1 MNNLNIFTDPLSL
14 ADQDAEY
21 AKMLLKVLE
30 EESKK
35 PMVDNGGNNQVKGGE
50 STSSGD
56 ANIRR

>member
-1 MNNLNIFTDPLSL
+1 MTESDKFIQELIKNQEL
-14 ADQDAEY
+14 AQ
-21 AKMLLKVLE
+21 KLFQQLQ

-50 STSSGD
+50 QTSSGD

>member
-1 MNNLNIFTDPLSL
+1 MTESDKFI
-14 ADQDAEY
+14 QDLIKNQEIAQR
-21 AKMLLKVLE
+21 LLQQLQ

-56 ANIRR
+56 TNIRR

>member
-30 EESKK
+30 EEAKK
-35 PMVDNGGNNQVKGGE
+35 PMVNGGNNQVKGGE
-50 STSSGD
+50 QTSSGD
-56 ANIRR
+56 VNSSR

>member
-1 MNNLNIFTDPLSL
+1 MTESDKFI
-14 ADQDAEY
+14 QDLIKNQEIAQR
-21 AKMLLKVLE
+21 LLQQLQ

-56 ANIRR
+56 VNIRR